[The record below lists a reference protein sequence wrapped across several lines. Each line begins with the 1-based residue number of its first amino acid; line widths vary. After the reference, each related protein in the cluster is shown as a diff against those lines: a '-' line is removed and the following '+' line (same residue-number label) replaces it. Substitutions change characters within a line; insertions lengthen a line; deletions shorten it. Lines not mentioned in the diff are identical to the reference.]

1 MTADADVSPN
11 ETEQVS
17 AEMIDIGVV
26 PPMDE
31 YLRKL
36 WQRRDFIFAVPIG
49 QLRAQTQN
57 TFVGAGW
64 HLLNP
69 IFTAALYYVIFGV
82 LFGGSDRISDYPSF
96 LVVGVFAFVFT
107 TRTVTAGARA
117 VTGNMGLITQINFP
131 RLALP
136 VSATIAESVSHSFA
150 LGALFLILP
159 PLGQKPS
166 LSWLAVAPVVVLQSI
181 FNLGLATVVAR
192 LVFQFRDVEKL
203 LPHLIRFWMYLS
215 GVFFTV
221 DFVIEATGGHSLLVW
236 LFQLN
241 PPFVFMSLMR
251 ESLLDGFRAEAWMWI
266 AAIAWAVISCLL
278 GISFFRAK
286 EVEYGR
292 G

>member
-1 MTADADVSPN
+1 MAADVSPN
-11 ETEQVS
+11 PIEQDTAGLV
-17 AEMIDIGVV
+17 DIGVV
-26 PPMDE
+26 PSMQE
-31 YLRKL
+31 YLKRL
-36 WQRRDFIFAVPIG
+36 WQRRDFILAVPIG

-69 IFTAALYYVIFGV
+69 IFSAALYYVIFGV
-82 LFGGSDRISDYPSF
+82 LFGGSNRIENYPSF

-131 RLALP
+131 RIALP
-136 VSATIAESVSHSFA
+136 LSATVAETLSHSLA
-150 LGALFLILP
+150 LGALFLMMP
-159 PLGQKPS
+159 PLGERPS
-166 LSWLAVAPVVVLQSI
+166 LEWLAVAPVVLLQSV

-192 LVFQFRDVEKL
+192 LVFQFRDIEKL
-203 LPHLIRFWMYLS
+203 LPHVIRFWMYLS

-221 DFVIEATGGHSLLVW
+221 EFVIEAVDGRSVLVW

-241 PPFVFMSLMR
+241 PPYVYMSLMR
-251 ESLLDGFRAEAWMWI
+251 EALLTGFDAETWMWV
-266 AAIAWAVISCLL
+266 AAIAWALISCLFGVL
-278 GISFFRAK
+278 FFRAK